1 MLRILKKKI
10 SNGDLLKSI
19 LLLPSVIISSYASNK
34 KTKLEDIEK
43 TLKTNLQEIEIQLKN
58 LEKSIEKFTIT
69 KNEEMLKLE
78 NKLNNTLPV
87 IQKTEEVKIGST
99 SLDTSLLEILNN
111 PLLQTSLKLMGII
124 GIGYLSYSYLP
135 KITAIALLKA
145 QELDNETLLEI
156 TIHLIMYLLL
166 MDVCIHRRR

>member
-1 MLRILKKKI
+1 MLRILNKKI

-124 GIGYLSYSYLP
+124 GVGYLSYSYLP
-135 KITAIALLKA
+135 KITTTAVINSQEIYSGKLVDFTLNIIAYWK
-145 QELDNETLLEI
+145 
-156 TIHLIMYLLL
+156 Y
-166 MDVCIHRRR
+166 

>member
-19 LLLPSVIISSYASNK
+19 VLLPSVIISSYASNK

-43 TLKTNLQEIEIQLKN
+43 TSITNQQEIEIQLKTM
-58 LEKSIEKFTIT
+58 EKSIKKCLT

-78 NKLNNTLPV
+78 NKLTDTVPV
-87 IQKTEEVKIGST
+87 IQKTEEVKIDST
-99 SLDTSLLEILNN
+99 SLDTSSLEILNN
-111 PLLQTSLKLMGII
+111 PLLQTSLTLMGII

>member
-1 MLRILKKKI
+1 MLRILNKKI

-19 LLLPSVIISSYASNK
+19 VLLPSVIISSYASNK

-43 TLKTNLQEIEIQLKN
+43 TLKTDLQEIEIQLKN

-124 GIGYLSYSYLP
+124 GVGYLSYSYLP
-135 KITAIALLKA
+135 KITTTAVINSQEIYSGKLVDFTLNIIAYWK
-145 QELDNETLLEI
+145 
-156 TIHLIMYLLL
+156 Y
-166 MDVCIHRRR
+166 

>member
-1 MLRILKKKI
+1 MLRILNKKI

-19 LLLPSVIISSYASNK
+19 VLLPSVIISSYASNK

-43 TLKTNLQEIEIQLKN
+43 TLKTDLQEIEIQLKN

-111 PLLQTSLKLMGII
+111 PLLQTSLKLTGII
-124 GIGYLSYSYLP
+124 GVGYLSYSYLP
-135 KITAIALLKA
+135 KITATAFLKA
-145 QELDNETLLEI
+145 QEIYSGKLVDFTLNI
-156 TIHLIMYLLL
+156 IAYWKY
-166 MDVCIHRRR
+166 

>member
-1 MLRILKKKI
+1 MLRILNKKI

-78 NKLNNTLPV
+78 NKLTDTVPV

-124 GIGYLSYSYLP
+124 GVGYLSYSYLP
-135 KITAIALLKA
+135 KITTTAVINSQEIYSGKLVDFTLNIIAYWK
-145 QELDNETLLEI
+145 
-156 TIHLIMYLLL
+156 Y
-166 MDVCIHRRR
+166 

>member
-1 MLRILKKKI
+1 MLRILNKKI

-19 LLLPSVIISSYASNK
+19 VLLPSVIISSYASNK

-43 TLKTNLQEIEIQLKN
+43 TSITNQQEIEIQLKT
-58 LEKSIEKFTIT
+58 LEKSLKKCLT

-78 NKLNNTLPV
+78 NKLTDTVPV
-87 IQKTEEVKIGST
+87 IQKTEEVKIDST

-124 GIGYLSYSYLP
+124 GVGYLSYSYLP
-135 KITAIALLKA
+135 KITATAFLKA
-145 QELDNETLLEI
+145 QEIYSGKLVDFTLNI
-156 TIHLIMYLLL
+156 IAYWKY
-166 MDVCIHRRR
+166 

>member
-19 LLLPSVIISSYASNK
+19 VLLPSVIVSSYASNK

-43 TLKTNLQEIEIQLKN
+43 TSITNQQELEIQLKT
-58 LEKSIEKFTIT
+58 LEKSIEKLTIT
-69 KNEEMLKLE
+69 KNEVMLKLE
-78 NKLNNTLPV
+78 
-87 IQKTEEVKIGST
+87 EVKIDST

>member
-58 LEKSIEKFTIT
+58 LEKSIEKYTIT

-124 GIGYLSYSYLP
+124 GVGYLSYSYLP
-135 KITAIALLKA
+135 KITTTAVINS
-145 QELDNETLLEI
+145 QETYSGKLVDFTLNILA
-156 TIHLIMYLLL
+156 YWKY
-166 MDVCIHRRR
+166 

>member
-1 MLRILKKKI
+1 MLRILNKKI

-19 LLLPSVIISSYASNK
+19 VLLPSVIISSYASNK

-43 TLKTNLQEIEIQLKN
+43 TSITNQQEIEIQLKT
-58 LEKSIEKFTIT
+58 LEKSLKKCLT

-78 NKLNNTLPV
+78 NKLTDTVPV
-87 IQKTEEVKIGST
+87 IQKTEEVKIDST

-124 GIGYLSYSYLP
+124 GVGYLSYSYLP
-135 KITAIALLKA
+135 KITTTAVINS
-145 QELDNETLLEI
+145 QETYSGKLVDFTLNILA
-156 TIHLIMYLLL
+156 YWKY
-166 MDVCIHRRR
+166 

>member
-1 MLRILKKKI
+1 MLRILNKKI

-19 LLLPSVIISSYASNK
+19 VLLPSVIISSYASNK

-111 PLLQTSLKLMGII
+111 PLLQTSLKLMGITSI
-124 GIGYLSYSYLP
+124 C
-135 KITAIALLKA
+135 
-145 QELDNETLLEI
+145 
-156 TIHLIMYLLL
+156 YLLYSNVTKL
-166 MDVCIHRRR
+166 TVESLLTSILPIDMLQG

>member
-1 MLRILKKKI
+1 MLRILNKKI

-19 LLLPSVIISSYASNK
+19 LLLPTVIISSYASNK

-124 GIGYLSYSYLP
+124 GVGYLSYSYLP
-135 KITAIALLKA
+135 KITTTAVINSQEIYSGKLVDFTLNIIAYWK
-145 QELDNETLLEI
+145 
-156 TIHLIMYLLL
+156 Y
-166 MDVCIHRRR
+166 

>member
-1 MLRILKKKI
+1 MLRILNKKI

-19 LLLPSVIISSYASNK
+19 VLLPSVIISSYASNK

-43 TLKTNLQEIEIQLKN
+43 TSITNQQEIEIQLKT
-58 LEKSIEKFTIT
+58 LEKSLKKCLT

-78 NKLNNTLPV
+78 NKLTDTVPV

-124 GIGYLSYSYLP
+124 GVGYLSYSYLP
-135 KITAIALLKA
+135 KITATAFLKA
-145 QELDNETLLEI
+145 QEIDNETLLDI
-156 TIHLIMYLLL
+156 TVYLTTCLTLIG
-166 MDVCIHRRR
+166 IWW

>member
-1 MLRILKKKI
+1 MLRILNKKI

-87 IQKTEEVKIGST
+87 IQKTEEVKIG
-99 SLDTSLLEILNN
+99 
-111 PLLQTSLKLMGII
+111 II
-124 GIGYLSYSYLP
+124 
-135 KITAIALLKA
+135 
-145 QELDNETLLEI
+145 
-156 TIHLIMYLLL
+156 
-166 MDVCIHRRR
+166 

>member
-19 LLLPSVIISSYASNK
+19 VLLPSVIISSYASNK

-58 LEKSIEKFTIT
+58 LEKSIEKLTIT

-78 NKLNNTLPV
+78 NKLTDTVPV
-87 IQKTEEVKIGST
+87 IQKTEEVKIDST
-99 SLDTSLLEILNN
+99 SLDTSSLEILNN
-111 PLLQTSLKLMGII
+111 PLLQTSLTLMGII

-135 KITAIALLKA
+135 KITATAFLKA
-145 QELDNETLLEI
+145 QEIDNKTLVYI
-156 TIHLIMYLLL
+156 TLHSTTCLTLIG
-166 MDVCIHRRR
+166 IWW

>member
-1 MLRILKKKI
+1 MLRILNKKI

-19 LLLPSVIISSYASNK
+19 VLLPSVIISSYASNK

-58 LEKSIEKFTIT
+58 LEKSIEKLTIT

-78 NKLNNTLPV
+78 NKLTDTVPV
-87 IQKTEEVKIGST
+87 IQKTEEVKIDST

-111 PLLQTSLKLMGII
+111 PLLQTSLTLMGII

-135 KITAIALLKA
+135 KITAFLKA
-145 QELDNETLLEI
+145 QEIDNKTLVYI
-156 TIHLIMYLLL
+156 TLHSTTCLTLIGILWYV
-166 MDVCIHRRR
+166 DN

>member
-1 MLRILKKKI
+1 MLRILNKKI

-19 LLLPSVIISSYASNK
+19 VLLPSVIISSYASNK

-43 TLKTNLQEIEIQLKN
+43 TLKTDLQEIEIQLKN

-78 NKLNNTLPV
+78 NKLTDTVPV

-124 GIGYLSYSYLP
+124 GVGYLSYSYLP
-135 KITAIALLKA
+135 KITATAFLKA
-145 QELDNETLLEI
+145 QEIYSGKLVDFTLNI
-156 TIHLIMYLLL
+156 IAYWKY
-166 MDVCIHRRR
+166 

>member
-1 MLRILKKKI
+1 MLRILNKKI

-19 LLLPSVIISSYASNK
+19 VLLPSVIISSYASNK

-43 TLKTNLQEIEIQLKN
+43 TSITNQQEIEIQLKT
-58 LEKSIEKFTIT
+58 LEKSLKKCLT

-78 NKLNNTLPV
+78 NKLTDTVPV

-124 GIGYLSYSYLP
+124 GVGYLSYSYLP
-135 KITAIALLKA
+135 KITATAFLKA
-145 QELDNETLLEI
+145 QEIDNETLLDI
-156 TIHLIMYLLL
+156 TVHLTTCLTLIG
-166 MDVCIHRRR
+166 IWW

>member
-19 LLLPSVIISSYASNK
+19 VLLPSVIISSYASNK

-43 TLKTNLQEIEIQLKN
+43 TLKTNLQEVEIQLKN

-124 GIGYLSYSYLP
+124 GVGYLSYSYLP
-135 KITAIALLKA
+135 KITTTTVINSQEIYSGKLVDFTLNIIAYWK
-145 QELDNETLLEI
+145 
-156 TIHLIMYLLL
+156 Y
-166 MDVCIHRRR
+166 

>member
-1 MLRILKKKI
+1 MLRILNKKI

-19 LLLPSVIISSYASNK
+19 VLLPSVIISSYASNK

-43 TLKTNLQEIEIQLKN
+43 TSITNQQEIEIQLKT
-58 LEKSIEKFTIT
+58 LEKSLKKCLT

-78 NKLNNTLPV
+78 NKLTDTVPV

-124 GIGYLSYSYLP
+124 GVGYLSYSYLP
-135 KITAIALLKA
+135 KITATAFLKA
-145 QELDNETLLEI
+145 QEIYSGKLVDFTLNI
-156 TIHLIMYLLL
+156 IAYWKY
-166 MDVCIHRRR
+166 